1 MKRKKDHT
9 KPPFFKVRAGKR
21 NSSKFFSFLKK
32 IVVQT
37 NKHVEHPPPQISTW
51 SPPALFFL
59 FFWERAGGRAGV
71 SFSRVHGTGAGHHP
85 GAGTKARFFHECNRA
100 HATGAGN
107 QGPVLPRAQ
116 SRTRY
121 RGQRLG
127 RWRRCLATVGD
138 RRDAHPRAREGKGKE
153 GTKDGGPCMCCSRS
167 ICCYRKKRTC
177 CGRHRSSSCAVWFV
191 FFCCW
196 YCFSILVTT
205 GGWLG
210 WSGRGGAGRRT
221 QKNSEA

>member
-1 MKRKKDHT
+1 MVYDVWA
-9 KPPFFKVRAGKR
+9 PFSGLLLGRYYLDGGLCGDSNRIVRVIRGGGGERARERAGG
-21 NSSKFFSFLKK
+21 
-32 IVVQT
+32 
-37 NKHVEHPPPQISTW
+37 
-51 SPPALFFL
+51 
-59 FFWERAGGRAGV
+59 RAGGRAGV

-107 QGPVLPRAQ
+107 KGPVLPRVQ